1 MSRPNLL
8 VCAGEE
14 LFSSF
19 FPKSHIKRLSKLSRW
34 KLNDSQ
40 EVNGLKRELEKAEAL
55 ITTWDSPR
63 FSDNLLELAP
73 RLRTIAHCGGEVK
86 SRFAPSL
93 FEQLTITNAADPMA
107 RAAAEM
113 GAAFLLYGA
122 RNIDHYRDALKARSN
137 RIYQDLHL
145 HGNQEALA
153 GREVAMIG
161 YGRIGRAMVDLLRGF
176 DLQWLVYDP
185 YAAKAASKQHGVRFV
200 ELKSLLPRAE
210 LLVLTAA
217 LTDETRGLL
226 DRKRLAQLPDG
237 CLIVNIARGGIIDLD
252 ALTREV
258 KRGRLRC
265 ALDVTDPLEPLPVGH
280 PIRNLPGAMVTPHIA
295 ASNRRVREQMAEVVM
310 DDLERFF
317 SGQAVQNRVTAPMLA
332 RMT

>member
-1 MSRPNLL
+1 LKK
-8 VCAGEE
+8 E
-14 LFSSF
+14 LA
-19 FPKSHIKRLSKLSRW
+19 
-34 KLNDSQ
+34 
-40 EVNGLKRELEKAEAL
+40 KAEAL
-55 ITTWDSPR
+55 VTTWDSPR
-63 FSDNLLELAP
+63 FSDELLDLAP
-73 RLRTIAHCGGEVK
+73 RLRVIAHCGGEVK
-86 SRFAPSL
+86 SRFSPTL

-122 RNIDHYRDALKARSN
+122 RNIDYYRNALRARSN

-161 YGRIGRAMVDLLRGF
+161 FGRIGRAMVDLLRGF
-176 DLQWLVYDP
+176 DLKWMVYDP
-185 YAAKAASKQHGVRFV
+185 YVSKAATKDPVVRFV
-200 ELKSLLPRAE
+200 DLKSLLPRAE

-237 CLIVNIARGGIIDLD
+237 ALVVNIARGGIVDLD

-265 ALDVTDPLEPLPVGH
+265 AVDVTDPLEPLPIGH
-280 PIRNLPGAMVTPHIA
+280 PIRDLPGAMVTPHIA
-295 ASNRRVREQMAEVVM
+295 ASNRLVREQIAEVVM
-310 DDLERFF
+310 NDLENFF
-317 SGQAVQNRVTAPMLA
+317 AGRGVNNRVTTEMLA